1 MAERLAAA
9 YAARSQLPDFKA
21 SSAGT
26 RAVIAQPIDPR
37 AALVLGKLGGEV
49 SNFAAR
55 QLTSRIALDADLVLT
70 MTKAH
75 RDTVLELA
83 PRQLARTFTLSEA
96 ARLASVCGAR
106 TVADLAPLRPQLATH
121 ELSEIPDPMGQSS
134 EFFAMVGSQIADL
147 LPPILEL
154 CGRD

>member
-9 YAARSQLPDFKA
+9 YGAKFQLPDFKA

-26 RAVIAQPIDPR
+26 RAVIAQPIDHR

-55 QLTSRIALDADLVLT
+55 QLTSRIASDADLVLT
-70 MTKAH
+70 MAKAH

-83 PRQLARTFTLSEA
+83 PRQLPRTFTLGEA
-96 ARLASVCGAR
+96 ARLASECGAR
-106 TVADLAPLRPQLATH
+106 TVTDLAQLRPQLGAH
-121 ELSEIPDPMGQSS
+121 ELLEIPDPIGQSS
-134 EFFAMVGSQIADL
+134 EFFEMIGSQIADL

-154 CGRD
+154 CRRD